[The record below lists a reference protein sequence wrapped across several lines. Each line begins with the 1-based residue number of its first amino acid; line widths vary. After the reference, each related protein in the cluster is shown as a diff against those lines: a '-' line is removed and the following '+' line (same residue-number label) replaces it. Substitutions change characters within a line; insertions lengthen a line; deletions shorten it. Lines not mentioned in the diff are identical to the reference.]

1 MSPEPGRM
9 VAVGKITRA
18 HGVRGEVSVLV
29 LSEVEDRFAPGAVLY
44 LEDGRPLAVE
54 DTRPDRGRLLVRF
67 REVPDRDRARELVQ
81 RYLFV
86 SEGDVPELPEGAY
99 WPHQLEGCEVV
110 TEGGRSLGLIRE
122 IIHTPANDVWI
133 AVAEDAAETLV
144 PALRD
149 VVVSVDVAAK
159 RVVVREIPGLTVDRE

>member
-1 MSPEPGRM
+1 M

-18 HGVRGEVSVLV
+18 HGVRGEVAVLV
-29 LSEVEDRFAPGAVLY
+29 LSEVEDRFAPGAVLF
-44 LEDGRPLAVE
+44 LEDGRALAVE

-67 REVPDRDRARELVQ
+67 GEVPDRERAQELVQ

-86 SEGDVPELPEGAY
+86 SEGDVPQLPEGAY

-110 TEGGRSLGLIRE
+110 TEAGRSLGVIRE

-133 AVAEDAAETLV
+133 AVGDGVETLV

-149 VVVSVDVAAK
+149 VVISVDIKAG
-159 RVVVREIPGLTVDRE
+159 RVVVHEIPGLTSASES

>member
-1 MSPEPGRM
+1 M

-18 HGVRGEVSVLV
+18 HGVRGEVAVLV
-29 LSEVEDRFAPGAVLY
+29 LSEVEDRFAPGAVLF
-44 LEDGRPLAVE
+44 LEDGRALAVE
-54 DTRPDRGRLLVRF
+54 GTRPDRGRLLVRF
-67 REVPDRDRARELVQ
+67 REVPDRERAQELVQ

-110 TEGGRSLGLIRE
+110 TEAGRSLGVIRE
-122 IIHTPANDVWI
+122 IIHTLANDVWI
-133 AVAEDAAETLV
+133 AVADGVETLV

-149 VVVSVDVAAK
+149 VVISVDIKAG
-159 RVVVREIPGLTVDRE
+159 RVVVHEIPRLTSPSES

>member
-1 MSPEPGRM
+1 M

-18 HGVRGEVSVLV
+18 HGVRGEVAVLV

-44 LEDGRPLAVE
+44 LEDGRALAVE

-67 REVPDRDRARELVQ
+67 REVPDRDRARDLVQ

-110 TEGGRSLGLIRE
+110 TEAGRSLGGIRE

-133 AVAEDAAETLV
+133 AVADGVETLI

-149 VVVSVDVAAK
+149 VVISVDIKAGH
-159 RVVVREIPGLTVDRE
+159 VVVHEIPGLTSASES